1 MVTFIEYLYSFRR
14 LYQHLYQIIF
24 QKIWSVKI
32 GVPTFIIDV
41 IFTLSGDME
50 SKDCGVTFILSQ
62 D

>member
-41 IFTLSGDME
+41 IFTLSGDIE
-50 SKDCGVTFILSQ
+50 SKDCEVTFILSQ